1 MWNIVKQQKNPSH
14 HSWHQLFFWRL
25 KTCQNYVML
34 SWVLCLDYADMT
46 SPSGA
51 ISGNVCFCTQATC
64 FCLNCLIFTMFTTI
78 SSFCIWRKSST
89 WLRKASMLCGSL
101 LQLSR
106 VSWRPLKGLPG
117 PWSEHRYL
125 DSQRAATRQRL
136 PESSVTQRICTPFLP
151 KSCVL
156 QVSAAPCDGC
166 SCCCSTTT
174 HAMSFG
180 PSAIDREIR
189 IRMSPL
195 KWFRI
200 LSMKSWCVLLCWV
213 ASRFLTIRHSHGA
226 QALWETS
233 ACLNLWAFC
242 GTEFLGWQWE
252 MAEIWNS
259 SVELVGTMQLM
270 PGLRGVFERETFMQ
284 TSRGDCRL
292 RVFPS
297 MEWPGSVDKSKE
309 RIQASKFPF
318 LSQVLAEVF
327 CIK

>member
-1 MWNIVKQQKNPSH
+1 
-14 HSWHQLFFWRL
+14 
-25 KTCQNYVML
+25 
-34 SWVLCLDYADMT
+34 MT
-46 SPSGA
+46 SVVFLKVEDLPELRDAIMGA
-51 ISGNVCFCTQATC
+51 LLGLCRHDVAFRCNFWKCVFLYSSNVLLFELLDLHNVYYHIKFLHLKKVKHMIKKGKHVVWFSATT
-64 FCLNCLIFTMFTTI
+64 LT
-78 SSFCIWRKSST
+78 
-89 WLRKASMLCGSL
+89 SL
-101 LQLSR
+101 LTSIEGIAWTLKRTSISR
-106 VSWRPLKGLPG
+106 F
-117 PWSEHRYL
+117 
-125 DSQRAATRQRL
+125 AT
-136 PESSVTQRICTPFLP
+136 SSHPATFTRVKSHVIVTQRICTPFLP